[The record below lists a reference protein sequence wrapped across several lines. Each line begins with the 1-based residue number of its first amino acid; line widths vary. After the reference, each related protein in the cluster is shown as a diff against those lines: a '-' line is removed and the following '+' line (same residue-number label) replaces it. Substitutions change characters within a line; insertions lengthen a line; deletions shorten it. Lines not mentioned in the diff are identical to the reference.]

1 MVQGHADDVSERWRE
16 RERERRVFL
25 DEDSREQ
32 LGGVIYWLW
41 REPVLSAERPAR

>member
-1 MVQGHADDVSERWRE
+1 MLMMLARGGEGE
-16 RERERRVFL
+16 REREEGFL